1 MKGGQ
6 NGILF
11 CFYLLLQQSVFV
23 LFKFSQNKNERNN
36 AEKLAKELG
45 EGVNVR
51 NWGKKQTAGDGER
64 LCKVF
69 HEKLTKS

>member
-1 MKGGQ
+1 M
-6 NGILF
+6 
-11 CFYLLLQQSVFV
+11 